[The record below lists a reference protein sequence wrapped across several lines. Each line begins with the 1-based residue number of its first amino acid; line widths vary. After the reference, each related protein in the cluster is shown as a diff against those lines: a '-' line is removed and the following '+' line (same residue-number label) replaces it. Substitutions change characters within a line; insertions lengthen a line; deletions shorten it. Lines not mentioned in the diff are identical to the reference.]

1 VVGRF
6 VELIPYRRVVFTYGW
21 QGGRM
26 GVPPESS
33 TVEIDL
39 TEKHGVTT
47 LRLMHRGLPPAVADA
62 HERGWAHFLGVLR
75 DSLG

>member
-1 VVGRF
+1 
-6 VELIPYRRVVFTYGW
+6 
-21 QGGRM
+21 M

-39 TEKHGVTT
+39 TEEHGVTT

>member
-39 TEKHGVTT
+39 TGKSMGS
-47 LRLMHRGLPPAVADA
+47 PPC
-62 HERGWAHFLGVLR
+62 G
-75 DSLG
+75 